1 MSGPRSTSGSPT
13 GSSAGRRANTGEYDL
28 IVGYHLEQAYRY
40 HLELGD
46 DPADAR
52 RWPTG
57 RSDSSA
63 RPGRRPRSDGDPHA
77 AVSLLRRAVN
87 LARPGPQRID
97 LLISLGAALRLAGEN
112 AASDAARAETEALL
126 AAYPDEGLEYRYRIG
141 SAWWDT
147 EYTPAETQAAYD
159 YYERVGDAMGMVQ
172 ALEWMVLALATE
184 GRYGEV
190 VDTLDEA
197 TDLVLKVGPPDRAAT
212 LTASLALIFYYSD
225 VPGSGRA
232 VPAAAIPRVGR
243 HEPLLPNGDPH
254 GARSIRSHDRCWGRM
269 APAFRRGEGDHRRLG
284 LLVPIG
290 LAGYPRRL
298 GSTEVAS
305 GEPAR
310 VLELLQDSCSAV
322 DRMGGPMVEQLASL
336 APITADAFLAVG
348 RLEDAEHYASWARDI
363 SNSPDEQADWRIAM
377 SGFAPGRAITTKP

>member
-1 MSGPRSTSGSPT
+1 MPVCQNVSGPSSTSVSPV
-13 GSSAGRRANTGEYDL
+13 GSSAGSRSTTGEYDL

-46 DPADAR
+46 DSADVQQLADRALRLIGPAGQASEERRDA
-52 RWPTG
+52 
-57 RSDSSA
+57 
-63 RPGRRPRSDGDPHA
+63 HA
-77 AVSLLRRAVN
+77 AISLLRRAVN

-112 AASDAARAETEALL
+112 AGSDAARAETEALL

-159 YYERVGDAMGMVQ
+159 YYERVGDTMGMVQ

-212 LTASLALIFYYSD
+212 LTASLAWIFYYSD
-225 VPGSGRA
+225 VP
-232 VPAAAIPRVGR
+232 VPAVLSRLRRYLELAGTNRFSRMAILMELGR
-243 HEPLLPNGDPH
+243 FEAMTDAGTH
-254 GARSIRSHDRCWGRM
+254 GAGISRRRRRSSTILACWSRSDLPDIR
-269 APAFRRGEGDHRRLG
+269 GD
-284 LLVPIG
+284 
-290 LAGYPRRL
+290 
-298 GSTEVAS
+298 
-305 GEPAR
+305 
-310 VLELLQDSCSAV
+310 
-322 DRMGGPMVEQLASL
+322 
-336 APITADAFLAVG
+336 
-348 RLEDAEHYASWARDI
+348 
-363 SNSPDEQADWRIAM
+363 
-377 SGFAPGRAITTKP
+377 